1 MFCGQ
6 SLDKVPHQENW
17 NFWFAQL
24 FSNNKDIKAKIKKL
38 TATTDAPNLG
48 NDTPF
53 TLNESFYQKGLLE
66 KILRTTNTITV
77 LSLQF

>member
-1 MFCGQ
+1 MAKAWIKSHFRKIGIFG
-6 SLDKVPHQENW
+6 SHSFFPTIKILK
-17 NFWFAQL
+17 
-24 FSNNKDIKAKIKKL
+24 KAKIKKL
-38 TATTDAPNLG
+38 TATTDTPNLG

-77 LSLQF
+77 LSLKF